1 MCFYVFLLQ
10 ISEMSNVT
18 IQASPP
24 SATKR
29 LIKTALHQ
37 AVLDCRLHQVRL
49 LVAKHNSNMDSK
61 DLNGRTPLMLSCMVD
76 EEYGYRMAKI
86 LIKAGAFLN
95 LRDVFGRTALS
106 YACMNGRHLIV
117 QCLIREDVIDINEGD
132 NDGNTPLH
140 HASASKNPK
149 VIQALTNCFVKFGL
163 DIDTRNNMGYTALL
177 LACKNGH
184 YASAHELLVTGRA
197 CPTLRDN
204 EVYLNASEW
213 VQKSAELN
221 RSFENRRFPV
231 SASAPTLSALSFSR
245 ESTMYSQPLVPP
257 CQHVKHLA
265 LPVSSPVRFGN
276 TFMTSFN
283 DRADEAFIGGRDAR
297 RILLREIED
306 YETIHRPLSLRSHR
320 GKRLHPPTAKLL
332 ALNRRSKTLVVPD
345 MTTLFKMYCDQY
357 QPDWRKQRRQ
367 YSHSV
372 SSSSRRTSDLPNI
385 ETA

>member
-1 MCFYVFLLQ
+1 MSSTSGTVQ
-10 ISEMSNVT
+10 ISPPMS
-18 IQASPP
+18 A
-24 SATKR
+24 KR

-49 LVAKHNSNMDSK
+49 LVAKYNSNMDSK

-95 LRDVFGRTALS
+95 LKDVYGRTALS

-117 QCLIREDVIDINEGD
+117 QCLIQEDVIDINDGD

-140 HASASKNPK
+140 HAAMSKCPK
-149 VIQALTNCFVKFGL
+149 VVNALTECFVKFGL
-163 DIDTRNNMGYTALL
+163 DIDTRNNLGYTALL
-177 LACKNGH
+177 LASKRGY
-184 YASAHELLVTGRA
+184 YASAHTLLTKGRA

-221 RSFENRRFPV
+221 RSFEHRRFPV

-245 ESTMYSQPLVPP
+245 ESTMYSTPLVPP

-265 LPVSSPVRFGN
+265 IPMSSPVRFG
-276 TFMTSFN
+276 TFLTSWDDN
-283 DRADEAFIGGRDAR
+283 SNEAFLEGRDAR
-297 RILLREIED
+297 RVLMREIED
-306 YETIHRPLSLRSHR
+306 YEMLHRPSSLRSHR
-320 GKRLHPPTAKLL
+320 AKRLHPPTAKLL
-332 ALNRRSKTLVVPD
+332 ALDRKSKSLIVPD
-345 MTTLFKMYCDQY
+345 MTTLFKIYCDQY
-357 QPDWRKQRRQ
+357 QPDWRKVKRKKKPDTLLLG
-367 YSHSV
+367 
-372 SSSSRRTSDLPNI
+372 SSGNLAELPSI
-385 ETA
+385 ETQ